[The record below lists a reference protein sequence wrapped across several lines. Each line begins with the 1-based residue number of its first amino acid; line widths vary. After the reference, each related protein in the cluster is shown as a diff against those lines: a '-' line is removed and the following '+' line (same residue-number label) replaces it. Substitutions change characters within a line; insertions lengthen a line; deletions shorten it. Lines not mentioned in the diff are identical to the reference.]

1 MHLKLASLA
10 FVIAA
15 HFRKCA
21 IVLWLLQTD
30 VVAQPMFDSVRCTAL
45 IGLDQVIEKAKPLP
59 ADPNAIQN
67 ARKVYVERFGQPS
80 FEKRLPD
87 GVALTWVVTEGYS
100 TPIAQTVVVEII
112 QGSLHVTCGGAF

>member
-1 MHLKLASLA
+1 VVHLKLASLA

-59 ADPNAIQN
+59 ADPTPFKMQGKYTSNVSVS
-67 ARKVYVERFGQPS
+67 RVLKSDY
-80 FEKRLPD
+80 LM
-87 GVALTWVVTEGYS
+87 AL
-100 TPIAQTVVVEII
+100 
-112 QGSLHVTCGGAF
+112 H